1 MTVKAGLHDPAQFIR
16 EHTILTETQLV
27 PEISLYVASEMLP
40 IWQMTEDEMQKVGLP
55 PPFWAFAW
63 AGGQALARYILD
75 NPELV
80 AGKRVLD
87 FGAGS
92 GLAGIA
98 AALAGASQVSA
109 AEIDPIAMFAIELNA
124 RANNVTL
131 LPVERDIAGE
141 TAGAWDVGLAADVCY
156 EGPASKRIV
165 AWLDDLARAG
175 ILVLMGDPGRTY
187 FPKSG
192 HEKLISYAVKTT
204 TELEDTDLRNTS
216 VWRVTGLGRD
226 EVKT

>member
-1 MTVKAGLHDPAQFIR
+1 METVLGDPAQFIR
-16 EHTILTETQLV
+16 DHTVLSETPLV

-63 AGGQALARYILD
+63 AGGQALARYVLD

-98 AALAGASQVSA
+98 AAKAGAVAVTA
-109 AEIDPIAMFAIELNA
+109 AEIDSIAIIAVALNA
-124 RANNVTL
+124 RANNVTIA
-131 LPVERDIAGE
+131 PIERDIVGDITDE
-141 TAGAWDVGLAADVCY
+141 WDVVLAADVCY

-165 AWLDDLARAG
+165 SWLDDLARSG
-175 ILVLMGDPGRTY
+175 VLVLMGDPGRTY

-216 VWRVTGLGRD
+216 VWRVTG
-226 EVKT
+226 

>member
-1 MTVKAGLHDPAQFIR
+1 METVLGDPAQFILD
-16 EHTILTETQLV
+16 HTVLTQTPLV

-40 IWQMTEDEMQKVGLP
+40 IWQMTEDEMRTVGLP

-98 AALAGASQVSA
+98 AALAGAAQVSA
-109 AEIDPIAMFAIELNA
+109 AEIDPIAIIAMDLNA
-124 RANNVTL
+124 RANAVTL
-131 LPVERDIAGE
+131 IALEGDIVGA
-141 TAGAWDVGLAADVCY
+141 AGADWDVVLAADVCY

-165 AWLDDLARAG
+165 AWLDDLARTG
-175 ILVLMGDPGRTY
+175 VTVLMGDPGRTY

-216 VWRVTGLGRD
+216 VWRVTG
-226 EVKT
+226 

>member
-1 MTVKAGLHDPAQFIR
+1 METVLGDPAQFIR
-16 EHTILTETQLV
+16 DHTVLTQTPLV

-55 PPFWAFAW
+55 PTFWAFAW
-63 AGGQALARYILD
+63 AGGQALARYVLD

-98 AALAGASQVSA
+98 AALAGAAKVSA
-109 AEIDPIAMFAIELNA
+109 AEIDPIAIIALQLNA
-124 RANNVTL
+124 HANKVML
-131 LPVERDIAGE
+131 ASVEGDIVGQI
-141 TAGAWDVGLAADVCY
+141 TQDWDVVLAADVCY
-156 EGPASKRIV
+156 EGPASKLIV
-165 AWLDDLARAG
+165 AWLDELARAG
-175 ILVLMGDPGRTY
+175 VMVLMGDPGRTY

-216 VWRVTGLGRD
+216 VWRVTG
-226 EVKT
+226 

>member
-1 MTVKAGLHDPAQFIR
+1 MEIVLGDPAQFIR
-16 EHTILTETQLV
+16 DHTVLTQTPLV
-27 PEISLYVASEMLP
+27 PEVSLYVASEMLP
-40 IWQMTEDEMQKVGLP
+40 IWQMTEDEMHKVGLP

-63 AGGQALARYILD
+63 AGGQALARYVLD

-98 AALAGASQVSA
+98 AMLAGAASVSA
-109 AEIDPIAMFAIELNA
+109 AEIDAIALIAIDLNA
-124 RANNVTL
+124 RANAVAISCL
-131 LPVERDIAGE
+131 EGDIVGE
-141 TAGAWDVGLAADVCY
+141 VSTAWDVVLAADVCY
-156 EGPASKRIV
+156 EGPASLRIV

-175 ILVLMGDPGRTY
+175 VLVLMGDPGRTY

-216 VWRVTGLGRD
+216 VWRVTG
-226 EVKT
+226 

>member
-1 MTVKAGLHDPAQFIR
+1 MNIALADPAQFIR
-16 EHTILTETQLV
+16 EHTVLTPTPLV
-27 PEISLYVASEMLP
+27 PEIHLYVASEMLP
-40 IWQMTEDEMQKVGLP
+40 IWQMTEDEMQQVGLP

-63 AGGQALARYILD
+63 AGGQALARYVLD
-75 NPELV
+75 NPQLV

-98 AALAGASQVSA
+98 ARLAGAAHVEA
-109 AEIDPIAMFAIELNA
+109 AEIDPVAIIAIGLNA
-124 RANNVTL
+124 RANAVAVTRL
-131 LPVERDIAGE
+131 EGDIVGQKARD
-141 TAGAWDVGLAADVCY
+141 WDVVLAADVCY

-175 ILVLMGDPGRTY
+175 VTVLMGDPGRTY

-216 VWRVTGLGRD
+216 VWLLTG
-226 EVKT
+226 

>member
-1 MTVKAGLHDPAQFIR
+1 METVLGDPAQFIR
-16 EHTILTETQLV
+16 DHTVLTQTPLV

-63 AGGQALARYILD
+63 AGGQALARYVLD

-98 AALAGASQVSA
+98 AALAGAAKVSA
-109 AEIDPIAMFAIELNA
+109 AEIDPIAIIALQLNA
-124 RANNVTL
+124 HANKVML
-131 LPVERDIAGE
+131 ASVEGDIVGQI
-141 TAGAWDVGLAADVCY
+141 TQDWDVVLAADVCY
-156 EGPASKRIV
+156 EGPASKLIV
-165 AWLDDLARAG
+165 AWLDELARAG
-175 ILVLMGDPGRTY
+175 VMVLMGDPGRTY

-216 VWRVTGLGRD
+216 VWRVTG
-226 EVKT
+226 

>member
-1 MTVKAGLHDPAQFIR
+1 MEIAPADPAQFIR
-16 EHTILTETQLV
+16 DHTVLTATPLV
-27 PEISLYVASEMLP
+27 PEIRLFVASEMLP
-40 IWQMTEDEMQKVGLP
+40 IWQMTEDEMQQIGLP

-63 AGGQALARYILD
+63 AGGQALARYVLD

-98 AALAGASQVSA
+98 AALAGASRVEA
-109 AEIDPIAMFAIELNA
+109 AEIDAIAIIAIGLNA
-124 RANNVTL
+124 EANHTEITAL
-131 LPVERDIAGE
+131 DGDIVGRIS
-141 TAGAWDVGLAADVCY
+141 TAWDVVLAADVCY

-165 AWLDDLARAG
+165 AWLDDLARTG
-175 ILVLMGDPGRTY
+175 VLVLMGDPGRTY

-216 VWRVTGLGRD
+216 VWRVTGERD
-226 EVKT
+226 GL

>member
-1 MTVKAGLHDPAQFIR
+1 MDIALGDPAQFIR
-16 EHTILTETQLV
+16 DHTVLTQTPLA
-27 PEISLYVASEMLP
+27 PEISLYVASEILP
-40 IWQMTEDEMQKVGLP
+40 IWQMTEDEMQQVGLP

-63 AGGQALARYILD
+63 AGGQALARYVLD
-75 NPELV
+75 NPGLV
-80 AGKRVLD
+80 AGRRVLD

-98 AALAGASQVSA
+98 AMLAGAAQVCA
-109 AEIDPIAMFAIELNA
+109 AEIDPIAIIAIDLNA
-124 RANNVTL
+124 RANKVA
-131 LPVERDIAGE
+131 I
-141 TAGAWDVGLAADVCY
+141 TAYEGDLVGQLDGGWDVVLAADVCY

-175 ILVLMGDPGRTY
+175 ALVLMGDPGRTY

-216 VWRVTGLGRD
+216 VWRVTG
-226 EVKT
+226 

>member
-1 MTVKAGLHDPAQFIR
+1 MNIALADPAQFIR
-16 EHTILTETQLV
+16 EHTVLTPTPLV
-27 PEISLYVASEMLP
+27 PEIHLYVASEMLP
-40 IWQMTEDEMQKVGLP
+40 IWQMTEDEMQQVGLP

-63 AGGQALARYILD
+63 AGGQALARYVLD
-75 NPELV
+75 NPQLV

-98 AALAGASQVSA
+98 ARLAGAAHVEA
-109 AEIDPIAMFAIELNA
+109 AEIDPVAIIAIGLNA
-124 RANNVTL
+124 RANAVAVTRL
-131 LPVERDIAGE
+131 EGDIVGQKAQD
-141 TAGAWDVGLAADVCY
+141 WDVVLAADVCY

-175 ILVLMGDPGRTY
+175 VTVLMGDPGRTY

-216 VWRVTGLGRD
+216 VWLLTG
-226 EVKT
+226 

>member
-1 MTVKAGLHDPAQFIR
+1 METVLGDPAQFILD
-16 EHTILTETQLV
+16 HTVLTQTPLV

-40 IWQMTEDEMQKVGLP
+40 IWQMTEDEMHTVGLP

-98 AALAGASQVSA
+98 AALAGAAQVSA
-109 AEIDPIAMFAIELNA
+109 AEIDPIAIIAMDLNA
-124 RANNVTL
+124 RANTVTL
-131 LPVERDIAGE
+131 IALEGDIVGA
-141 TAGAWDVGLAADVCY
+141 AGADWDVVLAADVCY

-165 AWLDDLARAG
+165 AWLDDLARTG
-175 ILVLMGDPGRTY
+175 VTVLMGDPGRTY

-216 VWRVTGLGRD
+216 VWRVTG
-226 EVKT
+226 

>member
-1 MTVKAGLHDPAQFIR
+1 MQTVSGDPAQFIR
-16 EHTILTETQLV
+16 DHTVLTPTPLA

-98 AALAGASQVSA
+98 AMLAGAAHVSA
-109 AEIDPIAMFAIELNA
+109 AEIDPIAIIALDLNA
-124 RANNVTL
+124 RANNVVL
-131 LPVERDIAGE
+131 IPIEGDIVGQITQE
-141 TAGAWDVGLAADVCY
+141 WDVVLAADVCY
-156 EGPASKRIV
+156 EGPASQCIV
-165 AWLDDLARAG
+165 AWLDALARTG
-175 ILVLMGDPGRTY
+175 VMVLMGDPGRTY

-216 VWRVTGLGRD
+216 VWRVTG
-226 EVKT
+226 

>member
-1 MTVKAGLHDPAQFIR
+1 V
-16 EHTILTETQLV
+16 
-27 PEISLYVASEMLP
+27 
-40 IWQMTEDEMQKVGLP
+40 
-55 PPFWAFAW
+55 
-63 AGGQALARYILD
+63 LD

-98 AALAGASQVSA
+98 AALAGAAKVSA
-109 AEIDPIAMFAIELNA
+109 AEIDPIAIIALQLNA
-124 RANNVTL
+124 HANKVML
-131 LPVERDIAGE
+131 ASVEGDIVGQI
-141 TAGAWDVGLAADVCY
+141 TQDWDVVLAADVCY
-156 EGPASKRIV
+156 EGPASKLIV
-165 AWLDDLARAG
+165 AWLDELARAG
-175 ILVLMGDPGRTY
+175 VMVLMGDPGRTY

-216 VWRVTGLGRD
+216 VWRVTG
-226 EVKT
+226 

>member
-1 MTVKAGLHDPAQFIR
+1 METVLGDPAQFIR
-16 EHTILTETQLV
+16 DHTVLTQTPLV
-27 PEISLYVASEMLP
+27 LEISLYVASEMLP

-63 AGGQALARYILD
+63 AGGQALARYVLD
-75 NPELV
+75 NRALV

-98 AALAGASQVSA
+98 AALAGAAKVSA
-109 AEIDPIAMFAIELNA
+109 AEIDPIAIIALQLNA
-124 RANNVTL
+124 HANKVML
-131 LPVERDIAGE
+131 APVEGDIVGKISAE
-141 TAGAWDVGLAADVCY
+141 WDVVLAADVCY

-165 AWLDDLARAG
+165 AWLDDLARSG
-175 ILVLMGDPGRTY
+175 VLVLMGDPGRTY

-216 VWRVTGLGRD
+216 VWRVTG
-226 EVKT
+226 

>member
-1 MTVKAGLHDPAQFIR
+1 METVLGDPAQFIR
-16 EHTILTETQLV
+16 DHTVLTQTPLV

-63 AGGQALARYILD
+63 AGGQALARYVLD

-98 AALAGASQVSA
+98 AALAGASRVEA
-109 AEIDPIAMFAIELNA
+109 AEIDAIAIIAIGLNA
-124 RANNVTL
+124 EANHTEITAL
-131 LPVERDIAGE
+131 DGDIVGRIS
-141 TAGAWDVGLAADVCY
+141 TAWDVVLAADVCY

-165 AWLDDLARAG
+165 AWLDDLARTG
-175 ILVLMGDPGRTY
+175 VLVLMGDPGRTY

-216 VWRVTGLGRD
+216 VWRVTGERD
-226 EVKT
+226 GL

>member
-1 MTVKAGLHDPAQFIR
+1 METVLGDPAQFIR
-16 EHTILTETQLV
+16 AHTVLTETPLV
-27 PEISLYVASEMLP
+27 PEIRLFVASEMLP

-63 AGGQALARYILD
+63 AGGQALARYVLD

-98 AALAGASQVSA
+98 AMLAGAAHVSA
-109 AEIDPIAMFAIELNA
+109 AEIDPIALIAIDLNA
-124 RANNVTL
+124 RANAVSITCL
-131 LPVERDIAGE
+131 EGDIVGKISKD
-141 TAGAWDVGLAADVCY
+141 WDVVLAADVCY
-156 EGPASKRIV
+156 EGPASKRIA
-165 AWLDDLARAG
+165 AWLDDLARIG
-175 ILVLMGDPGRTY
+175 VTVLMGDPGRTY

-216 VWRVTGLGRD
+216 VWRVTG
-226 EVKT
+226 

>member
-1 MTVKAGLHDPAQFIR
+1 METVLGDPAQFIR
-16 EHTILTETQLV
+16 DHTVLTQTPLV

-63 AGGQALARYILD
+63 AGGQALARYVLD
-75 NPELV
+75 NRALV

-98 AALAGASQVSA
+98 AALAGAAHVSA
-109 AEIDPIAMFAIELNA
+109 AEIDAIAIIAMDLNA
-124 RANNVTL
+124 RANNVVL
-131 LPVERDIAGE
+131 IPIEGDIVGQI
-141 TAGAWDVGLAADVCY
+141 TQHWDVVLAADVCY

-165 AWLDDLARAG
+165 AWLDDLARSG
-175 ILVLMGDPGRTY
+175 VLVLMGDPGRTY

-216 VWRVTGLGRD
+216 VWRVTG
-226 EVKT
+226 

>member
-1 MTVKAGLHDPAQFIR
+1 METVLGDPAQFILD
-16 EHTILTETQLV
+16 HTVLTQTPLV

-40 IWQMTEDEMQKVGLP
+40 IWQMTEDEMRTVGLP
-55 PPFWAFAW
+55 TPFWAFAW

-98 AALAGASQVSA
+98 AALAGAAQVSA
-109 AEIDPIAMFAIELNA
+109 AEIDPIAIIAMDLNA
-124 RANNVTL
+124 RANTVTL
-131 LPVERDIAGE
+131 IALEGDIVGA
-141 TAGAWDVGLAADVCY
+141 AGADWDVVLAADVCY

-165 AWLDDLARAG
+165 AWLDDLARTG
-175 ILVLMGDPGRTY
+175 VTVLMGDPGRTY

-216 VWRVTGLGRD
+216 VWRVTG
-226 EVKT
+226 

>member
-1 MTVKAGLHDPAQFIR
+1 MAIALGDPAQFIR
-16 EHTILTETQLV
+16 DHTVLTETPLV
-27 PEISLYVASEMLP
+27 PEVSLYVASEMLP
-40 IWQMTEDEMQKVGLP
+40 IWQMTEDEMQQVGLP

-98 AALAGASQVSA
+98 AMLAGAGQVSA
-109 AEIDPIAMFAIELNA
+109 AEIDPIALIAIDLNA
-124 RANNVTL
+124 RANKVIITQL
-131 LPVERDIAGE
+131 EGDIVGE
-141 TAGAWDVGLAADVCY
+141 IHTGWDVVLAADVCY

-175 ILVLMGDPGRTY
+175 MLVLMGDPGRTY

-226 EVKT
+226 GL

>member
-1 MTVKAGLHDPAQFIR
+1 MEIVLGDPAQFIR
-16 EHTILTETQLV
+16 DHTVLTQTPLV

-40 IWQMTEDEMQKVGLP
+40 IWQMTEDEMHKVGLP

-98 AALAGASQVSA
+98 AMLAGAAVVSA
-109 AEIDPIAMFAIELNA
+109 AEIDAIAIIAIDLNA
-124 RANNVTL
+124 RANNVVL
-131 LPVERDIAGE
+131 IPIEGDIVGKITQE
-141 TAGAWDVGLAADVCY
+141 WDVVLAADVCY
-156 EGPASKRIV
+156 EGPASLRIV

-216 VWRVTGLGRD
+216 VWRVTG
-226 EVKT
+226 

>member
-1 MTVKAGLHDPAQFIR
+1 MEVSLGDPAQFIR
-16 EHTILTETQLV
+16 DHTVLTPTPLA
-27 PEISLYVASEMLP
+27 PEICLYVATEMLP
-40 IWQMTEDEMQKVGLP
+40 IWQMTEDEMQQAGLP

-63 AGGQALARYILD
+63 AGGQALARYVLD
-75 NPELV
+75 NPHLV
-80 AGKRVLD
+80 AGQRVLD

-98 AALAGASQVSA
+98 AKLAGAVHVDA
-109 AEIDPIAMFAIELNA
+109 AEIDPIAIIAIGLNA
-124 RANNVTL
+124 RANNSVITTL
-131 LPVERDIAGE
+131 EGDIVGQVAHD
-141 TAGAWDVGLAADVCY
+141 WDVVLAADVCY

-175 ILVLMGDPGRTY
+175 VLVLMGDPGRTY

-192 HEKLISYAVKTT
+192 HEKLISYGVKTT

-216 VWRVTGLGRD
+216 VWRVTG
-226 EVKT
+226 

>member
-1 MTVKAGLHDPAQFIR
+1 MEIVLGDPAQFIR
-16 EHTILTETQLV
+16 DHTVLTKTPLV

-40 IWQMTEDEMQKVGLP
+40 IWQMTEDEMQEVGLP

-63 AGGQALARYILD
+63 AGGQALARYVLD
-75 NPELV
+75 NPQLV

-98 AALAGASQVSA
+98 AAKADAVLVTA
-109 AEIDPIAMFAIELNA
+109 AEIDPIAIIAVGLNA
-124 RANNVTL
+124 RANDVAIVT
-131 LPVERDIAGE
+131 VDRDIVGE
-141 TAGAWDVGLAADVCY
+141 ISVDWDVVLAADVCY

-175 ILVLMGDPGRTY
+175 VLVLMGDPGRTY

-216 VWRVTGLGRD
+216 VWRVTG
-226 EVKT
+226 

>member
-1 MTVKAGLHDPAQFIR
+1 MEIVLGGPAQFIR
-16 EHTILTETQLV
+16 DHTVLTQTPLV

-63 AGGQALARYILD
+63 AGGQALARYVLD

-98 AALAGASQVSA
+98 AALAGAAKVSA
-109 AEIDPIAMFAIELNA
+109 AEIDPIAIIALQLNA
-124 RANNVTL
+124 HANKVML
-131 LPVERDIAGE
+131 ASVEGDIVGQI
-141 TAGAWDVGLAADVCY
+141 TQDWDVVLAADVCY
-156 EGPASKRIV
+156 EGPASKLIV
-165 AWLDDLARAG
+165 AWLDELARAG
-175 ILVLMGDPGRTY
+175 VMVLMGDPGRTY

-216 VWRVTGLGRD
+216 VWRVTG
-226 EVKT
+226 

>member
-1 MTVKAGLHDPAQFIR
+1 MQTVLGDPAQFIR
-16 EHTILTETQLV
+16 DHTVLTPTPLV

-40 IWQMTEDEMQKVGLP
+40 IWQMTEDEMHKVGLP

-63 AGGQALARYILD
+63 AGGQALARYVLD

-98 AALAGASQVSA
+98 AMLAGAAKVSA
-109 AEIDPIAMFAIELNA
+109 AEIDPIAIIALDLNA
-124 RANNVTL
+124 RANNVVL
-131 LPVERDIAGE
+131 VPIEGDIVGQISRD
-141 TAGAWDVGLAADVCY
+141 WDVVLAADVCY
-156 EGPASKRIV
+156 EGPASKLIV
-165 AWLDDLARAG
+165 AWLDDLARTG
-175 ILVLMGDPGRTY
+175 VLVLMGDPGRTY

-216 VWRVTGLGRD
+216 VWRVTG
-226 EVKT
+226 

>member
-1 MTVKAGLHDPAQFIR
+1 METVLGDPAQFIR
-16 EHTILTETQLV
+16 DHTVLTQTPLV

-63 AGGQALARYILD
+63 AGGQALARYVLD

-98 AALAGASQVSA
+98 AALAGAAKVSA
-109 AEIDPIAMFAIELNA
+109 AEIDPIAIIALQLNA
-124 RANNVTL
+124 HANRVML
-131 LPVERDIAGE
+131 APVEGDIVGQI
-141 TAGAWDVGLAADVCY
+141 TQDWDVVLAADVCY
-156 EGPASKRIV
+156 EGPASKLIV
-165 AWLDDLARAG
+165 AWLDELARAG
-175 ILVLMGDPGRTY
+175 VMVLMGDPGRTY

-216 VWRVTGLGRD
+216 VWRVTG
-226 EVKT
+226 

>member
-1 MTVKAGLHDPAQFIR
+1 MEIAPADPAQFIR
-16 EHTILTETQLV
+16 DHTVLTATPLV
-27 PEISLYVASEMLP
+27 PEIRLFVASEMLP
-40 IWQMTEDEMQKVGLP
+40 IWQMTEDEMQQIGLP

-63 AGGQALARYILD
+63 AGGQALARYVLD
-75 NPELV
+75 NRALV

-98 AALAGASQVSA
+98 AALAGAVHVSA
-109 AEIDPIAMFAIELNA
+109 AEIDAIAIIAMDLNA
-124 RANNVTL
+124 RANNVVL
-131 LPVERDIAGE
+131 IPIEGDIVGQI
-141 TAGAWDVGLAADVCY
+141 TQHWDVVLAADVCY

-165 AWLDDLARAG
+165 AWLDDLARSG
-175 ILVLMGDPGRTY
+175 VLVLMGDPGRTY

-216 VWRVTGLGRD
+216 VWRVTG
-226 EVKT
+226 